1 MTASEPGRRDLLKA
15 AGALGI
21 GAAVPLGPSNGQA
34 QAPSAMPGPAN
45 ARAGATA
52 AETYLFFNP
61 DEAAFIEAFVDHLV
75 PADELTPSGSAL
87 GISAFID
94 RQLAGAWGKG
104 ARMYLQGPW
113 ATGTPSQGYQ
123 LPLTPADLYRN
134 AIRAVDAHC
143 QAAYRRSFDRLDPA
157 QREEVVLALSEGKL
171 RLQDLP
177 ARTFFDMAYGNV
189 MEGLFSDPIYGG
201 NRDKGGWKLVGFPG
215 VIAAHAENIERFRGK
230 PYSAAPVGIADLS

>member
-1 MTASEPGRRDLLKA
+1 MTASGPVRRDFLKA

-21 GAAVPLGPSNGQA
+21 GAAVPLDTARGQAPLGAPGPA
-34 QAPSAMPGPAN
+34 QAPQPGAL
-45 ARAGATA
+45 A
-52 AETYLFFNP
+52 AETYQFFNP
-61 DEAAFIEAFVDHLV
+61 DEAAFIEAFVDHLI
-75 PADELTPSGSAL
+75 PADELTPSGTAL

-94 RQLAGAWGKG
+94 RQLASAWGKG

-113 ATGTPSQGYQ
+113 AAGTPSQGYQ

-134 AIRAVDAHC
+134 AIRAVDAYC
-143 QAAYRRSFDRLDPA
+143 QASYRRSFDRLDPA
-157 QREEVVLALSEGKL
+157 QRQEVVLGLSEGKL

-177 ARTFFDMAYGNV
+177 SRTFFDMAYGNV

-230 PYSAAPVGIADLS
+230 PYPAPPVGIADLS